1 MEYFNVGKI
10 VNTQGLRGEIKVIS
24 QTDFPEERFASG
36 SILDLFNGDQKVQQV
51 VIKHSRINKGT
62 YILKLENFDSINEV
76 EKFKGYS
83 LKIAEDQLDELEE
96 GQFYFHEI
104 IGLKVID
111 QQRGEIG
118 SIKDILPYGAN
129 DVWVVDTGNGKE
141 LLLPYIKSVI
151 LKVNTDQNEVLV
163 DIPEG
168 LE

>member
-10 VNTQGLRGEIKVIS
+10 VNTQGLRGEIKVVS
-24 QTDFPEERFASG
+24 QTDFPEKRFASG

-51 VIKHSRINKGT
+51 VIKQSRVNKGT

-83 LKIAEDQLDELEE
+83 LKIAEDQLDELGED
-96 GQFYFHEI
+96 QFYFHEI
-104 IGLKVID
+104 IGLKVVD
-111 QQRGEIG
+111 QQRGEVG
-118 SIKDILPYGAN
+118 VIKDVLPYGAN